1 MGIPE
6 TEKERKALKVADI
19 RELLEEAGLDA
30 TGTKPALLERL
41 EEVRFVACDSS
52 RLPQIDPRAP
62 TRDPI
67 RAAPL
72 LARTPGIPPTHA

>member
-52 RLPQIDPRAP
+52 RLPQI
-62 TRDPI
+62 
-67 RAAPL
+67 
-72 LARTPGIPPTHA
+72 